1 MAIKGNLDRLRVVLV
16 STRNPLNIGAAARAM
31 SNFGVLKLRVVNP
44 FTPAFREAVS
54 AVGAADLLQSA
65 EEFSTVAEAIGDC
78 SLVVGTT
85 AAKDREL
92 QHPLRVLQDG
102 ARIIRKRLA
111 SGNVALLFG
120 SEKHG
125 LRNEELSHCHW
136 LMRIPTSPTN
146 FSMNLGQSVAVC
158 LYEIARSGKI
168 APEGK
173 IEKRATSA
181 DLDRLTEIFLEA
193 ITVSGFIRHGAE
205 ALAEEKLRRLI
216 RRLDINSP
224 DGAVLTGMF
233 RKILWKIHSK

>member
-1 MAIKGNLDRLRVVLV
+1 
-16 STRNPLNIGAAARAM
+16 M
-31 SNFGVLKLRVVNP
+31 SNFGVSKLRVVNP

-54 AVGAADLLQSA
+54 AVGAADLLQNA

-168 APEGK
+168 AAEGK

-181 DLDRLTEIFLEA
+181 ELDRLTETFLEA
-193 ITVSGFIRHGAE
+193 IAVSGFIRYGAE
-205 ALAEEKLRRLI
+205 GLAEEKLRRLV

-233 RKILWKIHSK
+233 RKILWKIHSKK